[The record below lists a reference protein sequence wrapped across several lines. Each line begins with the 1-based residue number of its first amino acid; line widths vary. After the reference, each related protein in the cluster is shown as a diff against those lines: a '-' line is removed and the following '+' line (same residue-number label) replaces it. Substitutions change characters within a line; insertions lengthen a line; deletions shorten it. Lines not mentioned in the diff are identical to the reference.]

1 MVRSLKRMRGI
12 AILLL
17 LELLGYGSILGGVL
31 YFLER

>member
-12 AILLL
+12 GILLL
-17 LELLGYGSILGGVL
+17 LEILGYGAILGGAL